1 MASALPRRHLLA
13 ALLSLLLAGFAVTG
27 SAGSAHAA
35 DGYRYWNYFHVKNG
49 ALVFATTGAASFV
62 PQDGGIEAYRF
73 GTSTPQQGLEPR
85 VDLTKVTFGSVC
97 STTKPQAGEK
107 RVAVLLDFG
116 TKADSGGAQ
125 VPHPRAACAQVPTKD
140 NGMQVLGSVAKVRT
154 QKGMICGLDGYPASG
169 CGEAVPN
176 ATVPTQEPKVDFT
189 VATPAST
196 TSAPVKNA
204 SSGTGGNTPLLVGGV
219 VVVVLLVAGGVAL
232 GRRNRQA

>member
-1 MASALPRRHLLA
+1 MASALPRRRLVA
-13 ALLSLLLAGFAVTG
+13 ALLSVLLTALVV
-27 SAGSAHAA
+27 SASSGAAQAA

-49 ALVFATTGAASFV
+49 ALAFATTGPAGFV
-62 PQDGGIEAYRF
+62 PPDGGTEAYRF
-73 GTSTPQQGLEPR
+73 GTSTPQQGLQPR
-85 VDLTKVTFGSVC
+85 VDLRKVTFASVC
-97 STTKPQAGEK
+97 STTKPRAGEK

-125 VPHPRAACAQVPTKD
+125 VPHPRADCAQVPAKA
-140 NGMQVLGSVAKVRT
+140 NGMQVLGAVAKVRT

-176 ATVPTQEPKVDFT
+176 ATVPSQEPKVDFT

-219 VVVVLLVAGGVAL
+219 VLVVLLVGGGVAL